1 MVRYGHSALCFIQ
14 EGDVSQK
21 EGSHGAERGD
31 GGRQLMD
38 CILGAYIS
46 LDLVAI
52 QPNYHSLYCK
62 VTLKKKEEENL
73 PKTEQWTSFPATPL
87 TPTSPPPFPQ
97 HCLTADGFS

>member
-62 VTLKKKEEENL
+62 VTLKKKKKKICQRL
-73 PKTEQWTSFPATPL
+73 SSGQVSLQPP
-87 TPTSPPPFPQ
+87 SPPLLLPLFPN
-97 HCLTADGFS
+97 TA